1 MYTMGYPAP
10 QPAADAGQRPES
22 QRGVGWVLPLIVTII
37 NLVLIV
43 PVTLL
48 LALVA
53 SIGPDSCGEGSC
65 HGDALLVKSFLVL
78 AAVAVVAPL
87 GSWLTMRPALRPVQL
102 LLAVAA
108 LILPVLADAVAFAL
122 RPAWM

>member
-1 MYTMGYPAP
+1 MYTMGYPVP
-10 QPAADAGQRPES
+10 QPAAYVGQRPEPRPHV
-22 QRGVGWVLPLIVTII
+22 QWVLPLIVTLI

-53 SIGPDSCGEGSC
+53 SIGPDSCGEVSC
-65 HGDALLVKSFLVL
+65 HGDPLLVKSFLIL

-108 LILPVLADAVAFAL
+108 VTLPVLADAIAFAL